1 MKAII
6 ALALAALAS
15 AHAISLA
22 ETQLHSRDF
31 QPVALTF
38 QAGPASYT
46 MDLVADGQEYF
57 TSKLKVLILE
67 ACHIS
72 YPSWK

>member
-6 ALALAALAS
+6 ALALAPLAS

-31 QPVALTF
+31 QPVTLIF
-38 QAGPASYT
+38 QAGPASYS

-57 TSKLKVLILE
+57 TSMLKDLALE
-67 ACHIS
+67 SCHTI
-72 YPSWK
+72 YQFWK

>member
-6 ALALAALAS
+6 ALALAPLAS
-15 AHAISLA
+15 AHAISIA

-38 QAGPASYT
+38 QAGPASYA

-57 TSKLKVLILE
+57 TSMLKDLTLE
-67 ACHIS
+67 ACRIP
-72 YPSWK
+72 YQFWK